1 MCVLLG
7 GRIMTSD
14 LIKVSEAS
22 ALIGLDKVY
31 IYDWG
36 RRGLLEVK
44 LVKTEEQLRGF
55 LHVSKSDVIRVAES
69 FKKNGLPDIVTVP
82 EAAKLT
88 DRDTKNIYTWIRLG
102 YLKAEKRLGP
112 RSKDGNL
119 YVSREEVIYVA
130 NNIYQGMR
138 YDVGVRYLAP
148 LKRER
153 KVTKVRRKV
162 EFEDWQLE
170 VARRVFGKC

>member
-1 MCVLLG
+1 
-7 GRIMTSD
+7 MTSD

-44 LVKTEEQLRGF
+44 LVKTEQQLRGF
-55 LHVSKSDVIRVAES
+55 LHVSKSDVIRVAEG
-69 FKKNGLPDIVTVP
+69 FKKHGLPDMLTIS

-88 DRDTKNIYTWIRLG
+88 DRDTVNIYRWIRLG
-102 YLKAEKRLGP
+102 YLKAEKILGP

-119 YVSREEVIYVA
+119 YVSREEVIYVS

-148 LKRER
+148 AKRER
-153 KVTKVRRKV
+153 NVTRVRRKV